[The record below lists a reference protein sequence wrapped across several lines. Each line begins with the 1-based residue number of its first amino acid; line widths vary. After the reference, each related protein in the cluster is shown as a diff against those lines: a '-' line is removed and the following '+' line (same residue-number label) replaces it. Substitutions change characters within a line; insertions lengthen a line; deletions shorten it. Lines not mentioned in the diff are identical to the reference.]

1 MANLIYILYICMF
14 APLLLSLPLMK
25 RSSRRIMIYIIIGIS
40 VSLFVSEINSRFLD
54 LFKKDMLFVTT
65 TITPV
70 TEEIVK
76 ALPVLFYAFLFSDD
90 REKLL
95 PISFATGIGF
105 ALFEN
110 TVILVQNIDNV
121 SIIWAIIR
129 GFSTA
134 LMHGICTAAVGYGM
148 GFVRKKKKLFVSGT
162 FALLTLA
169 IIYHGLFNML
179 VESKNLQYVG
189 FFLPAVTYIPLIIY
203 LVIRVKNKKA
213 NPPSKGPSKGPEA
226 VPEQAE

>member
-1 MANLIYILYICMF
+1 MVNLIYILFICMV

-25 RSSRRIMIYIIIGIS
+25 SSSRRVMIYILIGVC
-40 VSLFVSEINSRFLD
+40 VSLFVSEINSRLLSAFNND
-54 LFKKDMLFVTT
+54 TLFVTT
-65 TITPV
+65 TLTPV

-76 ALPVLFYAFLFSDD
+76 ALPVLLFAFVFSDD

-121 SIIWAIIR
+121 SIVWAIIR

-134 LMHGICTAAVGYGM
+134 LMHGICTALVGYGM

-162 FALLTLA
+162 FALLALA
-169 IIYHGLFNML
+169 VIYHGLFNML

-189 FFLPAVTYIPLIIY
+189 FFMPAVTYIPLIIY
-203 LVIRVKNKKA
+203 LVFFARNKKKNNKTA
-213 NPPSKGPSKGPEA
+213 TSTSQNLKTE
-226 VPEQAE
+226 

>member
-1 MANLIYILYICMF
+1 MANLIYVLFICMF
-14 APLLLSLPLMK
+14 APLLLSMPLMK
-25 RSSRRIMIYIIIGIS
+25 RGSRRIMLYMLIGIA
-40 VSLFVSEINSRFLD
+40 VSLFVSEVNGRLLD
-54 LFKKDMLFVTT
+54 LFDNNTLFVTT

-76 ALPVLFYAFLFSDD
+76 ALPVLLYAFLFSDD
-90 REKLL
+90 YEKLL

-110 TVILVQNIDNV
+110 TVILVQNIQTV
-121 SIIWAIIR
+121 TIGWAIIR

-148 GFVRKKKKLFVSGT
+148 GFVRKKRKLFVPGT
-162 FALLTLA
+162 FSLLALA

-179 VESKNLQYVG
+179 VQSENLQYVG
-189 FFLPAVTYIPLIIY
+189 FFMPAVPYIPLVVFIIFFF
-203 LVIRVKNKKA
+203 KNKRAEEKKA
-213 NPPSKGPSKGPEA
+213 
-226 VPEQAE
+226 AEKSAPKKTAAEG

>member
-1 MANLIYILYICMF
+1 MANLIYILFICMV

-25 RSSRRIMIYIIIGIS
+25 SSSRRVMIYILIGIA
-40 VSLFVSEINSRFLD
+40 VSLFVSEINSRLLA
-54 LFKKDMLFVTT
+54 LFNNDILFVTT
-65 TITPV
+65 TLTPV

-76 ALPVLFYAFLFSDD
+76 ALPILLYAFVFSDD

-134 LMHGICTAAVGYGM
+134 LMHGICTALVGYGM

-162 FALLTLA
+162 FALLALA

-203 LVIRVKNKKA
+203 LVFFAKNKK
-213 NPPSKGPSKGPEA
+213 NKTVSGQTS
-226 VPEQAE
+226 

>member
-1 MANLIYILYICMF
+1 MANLIYVLFICMF
-14 APLLLSLPLMK
+14 APLLLSMPLMK
-25 RSSRRIMIYIIIGIS
+25 RGSRRIMLYMLIGIA
-40 VSLFVSEINSRFLD
+40 VSLFVSEVNGRLLD
-54 LFKKDMLFVTT
+54 LFDNNTLFVTT

-76 ALPVLFYAFLFSDD
+76 ALPVLLYAFLFSDD
-90 REKLL
+90 YEKLL

-110 TVILVQNIDNV
+110 TVILVQNIQTV
-121 SIIWAIIR
+121 TIGWAIIR

-148 GFVRKKKKLFVSGT
+148 GFVRKKRKLFVPGT
-162 FALLTLA
+162 FSLLALA

-179 VESKNLQYVG
+179 VQSENLQYVG
-189 FFLPAVTYIPLIIY
+189 FFMPAVTYIPLVVFIIFFF
-203 LVIRVKNKKA
+203 KNKRAEEKKA
-213 NPPSKGPSKGPEA
+213 
-226 VPEQAE
+226 AEKSAPKKTAAEG

>member
-1 MANLIYILYICMF
+1 MANLIYILFICML
-14 APLLLSLPLMK
+14 APLLLTLPLMK
-25 RSSRRIMIYIIIGIS
+25 GASRRVMLYIIIGIC
-40 VSLFVSEINSRFLD
+40 VSLFVSEINGRILASLSNQ
-54 LFKKDMLFVTT
+54 MLFVTT

-76 ALPVLFYAFLFSDD
+76 ALPVLLYAFLFSDD

-95 PISFATGIGF
+95 PLAFATGIGF

-110 TVILVQNIDNV
+110 TVILIQSIDNV

-134 LMHGICTAAVGYGM
+134 LMHGICTATVGYGM
-148 GFVRKKKKLFVSGT
+148 GYVRKKKKLFVSGT
-162 FALLTLA
+162 FALLALA

-179 VESKNLQYVG
+179 VQSKNLQYVG
-189 FFLPAVTYIPLIIY
+189 FFMPAVTYIPLIIY
-203 LVIRVKNKKA
+203 LVFFVRNKKQ
-213 NPPSKGPSKGPEA
+213 KEA
-226 VPEQAE
+226 VTKKAS

>member
-1 MANLIYILYICMF
+1 MANLIYILFICVL
-14 APLLLSLPLMK
+14 APLLLTLPLMK
-25 RSSRRIMIYIIIGIS
+25 GASRRVMLYLIIGIC
-40 VSLFVSEINSRFLD
+40 VSLFISEINGRILIASNNQIL
-54 LFKKDMLFVTT
+54 LVTT
-65 TITPV
+65 TFTPV

-76 ALPVLFYAFLFSDD
+76 ALPVLLYAFLFSDD

-95 PISFATGIGF
+95 PLAFATGIGF

-110 TVILVQNIDNV
+110 TVILIQSIDNV

-148 GFVRKKKKLFVSGT
+148 SFVRKKKKLFVSGT
-162 FALLTLA
+162 FALLALA

-179 VESKNLQYVG
+179 VQSKNLQYVG
-189 FFLPAVTYIPLIIY
+189 FVLPAITYIPLIIY
-203 LVIRVKNKKA
+203 LVFFVRNKKQKA
-213 NPPSKGPSKGPEA
+213 AAAKVS
-226 VPEQAE
+226 

>member
-1 MANLIYILYICMF
+1 MANLIYILFICMV

-25 RSSRRIMIYIIIGIS
+25 SSSRRVMIYILIGIT
-40 VSLFVSEINSRFLD
+40 VSLFISEVNSRLLV
-54 LFKKDMLFVTT
+54 LFNKDMLFVTT

-70 TEEIVK
+70 TEEIIK
-76 ALPVLFYAFLFSDD
+76 ALPILLYAFLFSDD

-95 PISFATGIGF
+95 PIAFATGIGF

-148 GFVRKKKKLFVSGT
+148 SFVRKKRKLFISGT
-162 FALLTLA
+162 FALLSLA
-169 IIYHGLFNML
+169 VIYHGLFNML

-189 FFLPAVTYIPLIIY
+189 FFLPAVTYVPLIIY
-203 LVIRVKNKKA
+203 LVISAKNKRQKQ
-213 NPPSKGPSKGPEA
+213 SLLKDK
-226 VPEQAE
+226 EQKIEESTK

>member
-1 MANLIYILYICMF
+1 MANLIYILFICVL
-14 APLLLSLPLMK
+14 APLLLTLPLMK
-25 RSSRRIMIYIIIGIS
+25 GASRRVMLYLIIGIC
-40 VSLFVSEINSRFLD
+40 VSLFISEINGRILIASNNQ
-54 LFKKDMLFVTT
+54 MLFVTT

-76 ALPVLFYAFLFSDD
+76 ALPVLIYAFLFSDD

-95 PISFATGIGF
+95 PLAFATGIGF

-110 TVILVQNIDNV
+110 TVILIQSIDNV
-121 SIIWAIIR
+121 SILWAIIR

-148 GFVRKKKKLFVSGT
+148 SFVRKKKKLFVSGT
-162 FALLTLA
+162 FALLALA

-179 VESKNLQYVG
+179 VQSKNLQYVG
-189 FFLPAVTYIPLIIY
+189 FVLPAVTYVPLIIY
-203 LVIRVKNKKA
+203 LLFSMRNKKQKSTTVK
-213 NPPSKGPSKGPEA
+213 PS
-226 VPEQAE
+226 

>member
-1 MANLIYILYICMF
+1 MANLIYVLFICMF

-25 RSSRRIMIYIIIGIS
+25 GASRRIMIYILIGIA
-40 VSLFVSEINSRFLD
+40 VSLFISEINGRLLA
-54 LFKKDMLFVTT
+54 LFDYKTIFVTT

-76 ALPVLFYAFLFSDD
+76 ALPVLIYAFLFSDD

-110 TVILVQNIDNV
+110 TVILVQNIESV
-121 SIIWAIIR
+121 TIGWAIIR

-148 GFVRKKKKLFVSGT
+148 GFVRKKRKLFVSGT
-162 FALLTLA
+162 FALLALA

-179 VESKNLQYVG
+179 VQSENLQYVG
-189 FFLPAVTYIPLIIY
+189 FIMPAVTYIPLVIY
-203 LVIRVKNKKA
+203 LVFFVRKKA
-213 NPPSKGPSKGPEA
+213 
-226 VPEQAE
+226 AEKKAAAAKVG

>member
-1 MANLIYILYICMF
+1 MANLIYILFICMV
-14 APLLLSLPLMK
+14 APLILSIPLMK
-25 RSSRRIMIYIIIGIS
+25 SSSRRVMIYILIGVF
-40 VSLFVSEINSRFLD
+40 VSLFVSEINSRLLLAFN
-54 LFKKDMLFVTT
+54 KDMLFVTT
-65 TITPV
+65 TLTPV

-76 ALPVLFYAFLFSDD
+76 ALPVLLFAFVFSDD

-134 LMHGICTAAVGYGM
+134 LMHGICTALVGYGM

-162 FALLTLA
+162 FALLALA

-189 FFLPAVTYIPLIIY
+189 FFMPAVTYIPLIIY
-203 LVIRVKNKKA
+203 LVFFGKNKKKKTPA
-213 NPPSKGPSKGPEA
+213 
-226 VPEQAE
+226 QAS

>member
-1 MANLIYILYICMF
+1 MVNLIYILFICMV

-25 RSSRRIMIYIIIGIS
+25 SSSRRVMIYILIGIA
-40 VSLFVSEINSRFLD
+40 VSLFVSEINSRLLSAFNND
-54 LFKKDMLFVTT
+54 TLFVTT
-65 TITPV
+65 TLTPV

-76 ALPVLFYAFLFSDD
+76 ALPVLLFAFVFSDD

-121 SIIWAIIR
+121 SILWAIIR

-134 LMHGICTAAVGYGM
+134 LMHGICTALVGYGM

-162 FALLTLA
+162 FALLALA

-189 FFLPAVTYIPLIIY
+189 FFMPAVTYIPLIIY
-203 LVIRVKNKKA
+203 LVFFARNKKK
-213 NPPSKGPSKGPEA
+213 NNKTTTDTSQGLKTE
-226 VPEQAE
+226 

>member
-1 MANLIYILYICMF
+1 MANLIYILFICIL
-14 APLLLSLPLMK
+14 APLLLTLPLMK
-25 RSSRRIMIYIIIGIS
+25 GASRRVMLYIIIGIC
-40 VSLFVSEINSRFLD
+40 VSLFISEINGRILIASNNQ
-54 LFKKDMLFVTT
+54 MLFVTT

-76 ALPVLFYAFLFSDD
+76 ALPVLIYAFLFSDD

-95 PISFATGIGF
+95 PLAFATGIGF

-110 TVILVQNIDNV
+110 TVILIQSIDNV
-121 SIIWAIIR
+121 SILWAIIR

-148 GFVRKKKKLFVSGT
+148 SFVRKKKKLFVSGT
-162 FALLTLA
+162 FALLALA

-179 VESKNLQYVG
+179 VQSKNLQYVG
-189 FFLPAVTYIPLIIY
+189 FVLPAVTYVPLIIY
-203 LVIRVKNKKA
+203 LVFSVRNKKQKSTA
-213 NPPSKGPSKGPEA
+213 AKPS
-226 VPEQAE
+226 

>member
-1 MANLIYILYICMF
+1 MANLIYILFICIL
-14 APLLLSLPLMK
+14 APLLLTLPLMK
-25 RSSRRIMIYIIIGIS
+25 GASRRVMLYIIIGICS
-40 VSLFVSEINSRFLD
+40 SLFVSEINGKILSSLD
-54 LFKKDMLFVTT
+54 NQMLFVTT

-76 ALPVLFYAFLFSDD
+76 ALPVLIYAFLFSDD

-95 PISFATGIGF
+95 PLAFATGIGF

-110 TVILVQNIDNV
+110 TVILIQSIDNV
-121 SIIWAIIR
+121 SILWAVIR

-148 GFVRKKKKLFVSGT
+148 GYVRKKKKLFISGT
-162 FALLTLA
+162 FALLALA

-179 VESKNLQYVG
+179 VQSKNLQYVG
-189 FFLPAVTYIPLIIY
+189 FV
-203 LVIRVKNKKA
+203 
-213 NPPSKGPSKGPEA
+213 
-226 VPEQAE
+226 